1 MTAVKTLSTITNAYT
16 KPRPGSTPAASLPP
30 APDISTGLEL
40 SDIMYKPVSWLTV
53 NPENAIFRAL
63 KSEQY
68 FRDLQRDI
76 SEAGAILNPLI
87 AMPDGLLLE
96 GESRL
101 LVAQRLEMK
110 KVPVR
115 LVLSPLSLDEQRRR
129 LWLGNLSRFEVD
141 EDTRLLLYAK
151 IWQGYYRGDTV
162 SSPQVSK
169 AEIAQAIGKSE
180 RQVVRDK
187 RIVEKAAVMAQA
199 EDREMG
205 VQDIQAARQERN
217 QARRERVPTLAEKV
231 QGVIDELYRIA
242 EGHENGKAYRQAAMM
257 LERILI

>member
-1 MTAVKTLSTITNAYT
+1 
-16 KPRPGSTPAASLPP
+16 
-30 APDISTGLEL
+30 
-40 SDIMYKPVSWLTV
+40 
-53 NPENAIFRAL
+53 
-63 KSEQY
+63 
-68 FRDLQRDI
+68 
-76 SEAGAILNPLI
+76 
-87 AMPDGLLLE
+87 
-96 GESRL
+96 
-101 LVAQRLEMK
+101 
-110 KVPVR
+110 
-115 LVLSPLSLDEQRRR
+115 
-129 LWLGNLSRFEVD
+129 VD

-151 IWQGYYRGDTV
+151 IWQGYYRDDTV
-162 SSPQVSK
+162 SPLQVSK

-199 EDREMG
+199 ERREMG

-242 EGHENGKAYRQAAMM
+242 EGHEQAKAYRQAAAM